1 MRTDKKL
8 PMDDLKIFGIYRDG
22 KFTIPEEQI
31 KALKEG
37 RMTDIVE
44 LKNLKSKDIE
54 IEALP
59 ARLSI
64 VRGDNGG
71 SSLRIDPVYR
81 EPNEHPQLSQDERQ
95 RLVKAEIANIKKSF
109 VDKEGNV
116 QTEIIE
122 YDKETK
128 QFMAY
133 DPRKVKAPE
142 TVNEQHLTPEQKRKY
157 KEGEV
162 VELNDDT
169 AFQFSSIERKN
180 IRSNRSGLVLSLI
193 LDGGMSY
200 LLYTGLKR
208 MLGKQSNEEKS
219 YSQGY
224 IDGINKV
231 QKQVERRISR
241 NPEDR
246 DAIRDLNNVKQELS
260 KVSSAHSKEFQYRD
274 YDDVKRLNS
283 IDTEEGRDIKK
294 NRDKDDGRQR
304 RI

>member
-31 KALKEG
+31 NALKEG

-44 LKNLKSKDIE
+44 LKNLNGKDIE

-64 VRGDNGG
+64 VRGDNG
-71 SSLRIDPVYR
+71 SPSLRIDPVYR

-95 RLVKAEIANIKKSF
+95 RLVKAEIANIKKSY

-142 TVNEQHLTPEQKRKY
+142 AVNEQYLTHEQKRKY

-180 IRSNRSGLVLSLI
+180 IRSNRSGLVLSVI
-193 LDGGMSY
+193 LDGGISY
-200 LLYTGLKR
+200 LLYTGIKR
-208 MLGKQSNEEKS
+208 MLGAKSNEDTY

-224 IDGINKV
+224 IDGINQV
-231 QKQVERRISR
+231 QKQVERRISH
-241 NPEDR
+241 NPKDR

-260 KVSSAHSKEFQYRD
+260 KVSAAHPKEFQNRD

-283 IDTEEGRDIKK
+283 IDTEEGRNLEK
-294 NRDKDDGRQR
+294 NREKDEGRQR

>member
-1 MRTDKKL
+1 
-8 PMDDLKIFGIYRDG
+8 
-22 KFTIPEEQI
+22 
-31 KALKEG
+31 
-37 RMTDIVE
+37 

-64 VRGDNGG
+64 VRGDNGNP
-71 SSLRIDPVYR
+71 SLRIDPVYR

-95 RLVKAEIANIKKSF
+95 RLVKAEIANIKKSY

-128 QFMAY
+128 QYMAY
-133 DPRKVKAPE
+133 EPRKEKAPE

-162 VELNDDT
+162 VELNDGT
-169 AFQFSSIERKN
+169 AFQFSGIERTN
-180 IRSNRSGLVLSLI
+180 IRSNRSGLVLSVVM
-193 LDGGMSY
+193 DGGLSY
-200 LLYTGLKR
+200 LLYAGLKR
-208 MLGKQSNEEKS
+208 MLGKQSSEEKS
-219 YSQGY
+219 YSHGY

-231 QKQVERRISR
+231 QKQIERRISC

-246 DAIRDLNNVKQELS
+246 DASRDMNNVKQELS
-260 KVSSAHSKEFQYRD
+260 KVSAAHPKEFQKWD
-274 YDDVKRLNS
+274 YD
-283 IDTEEGRDIKK
+283 
-294 NRDKDDGRQR
+294 
-304 RI
+304 

>member
-1 MRTDKKL
+1 MKTDKRL

-31 KALKEG
+31 KALKDG

-44 LKNLKSKDIE
+44 LKNLKGKDIE
-54 IEALP
+54 IGTLP

-64 VRGDNGG
+64 VRGDNG
-71 SSLRIDPVYR
+71 SPSLRIDPVYR
-81 EPNEHPQLSQDERQ
+81 KPDEHQQLSQDERQ
-95 RLVKAEIANIKKSF
+95 RLIKAEVANIKKSY

-122 YDKETK
+122 YDKDTK

-142 TVNEQHLTPEQKRKY
+142 TVNEQPLTPDQKRKY

-162 VELNDDT
+162 VELADGT
-169 AFQFSSIERKN
+169 AFQFSSIDRKN
-180 IRSNRSGLVLSLI
+180 IRSNRSGLVLSVV
-193 LDGGMSY
+193 LDGGISY

-208 MLGKQSNEEKS
+208 MLGKQSSEEKS

-224 IDGINKV
+224 VDGINQV
-231 QKQVERRISR
+231 QKQIERRVSL
-241 NPEDR
+241 NPEDKDAMR
-246 DAIRDLNNVKQELS
+246 DMNNVKQELS
-260 KVSSAHSKEFQYRD
+260 KASAAHLKEFRHRD
-274 YDDVKRLNS
+274 YDDVKRSNS
-283 IDTEEGRDIKK
+283 IDTEEGRDLNKH
-294 NRDKDDGRQR
+294 RDKEDGRQR

>member
-8 PMDDLKIFGIYRDG
+8 PMDDLKIFGIFRDG

-31 KALKEG
+31 QALKDG

-44 LKNLKSKDIE
+44 LKNLKGKGIE

-64 VRGDNGG
+64 VRGDNG
-71 SSLRIDPVYR
+71 SPSLRIDPVYR

-95 RLVKAEIANIKKSF
+95 RLVKAEIANIKKSY

-122 YDKETK
+122 YDKDTK

-142 TVNEQHLTPEQKRKY
+142 TVNEQQLTPEQKRKY

-162 VELNDDT
+162 VELNDGT
-169 AFQFSSIERKN
+169 AFQFSGIERKN
-180 IRSNRSGLVLSLI
+180 IRSNRSGLVLSVV
-193 LDGGMSY
+193 LDGGISY

-208 MLGKQSNEEKS
+208 MLGKQSSEEKS

-231 QKQVERRISR
+231 QKQIERRITR
-241 NPEDR
+241 NPEER
-246 DAIRDLNNVKQELS
+246 DALRDLNNVKQELS
-260 KVSSAHSKEFQYRD
+260 KVSAAHPKEFQNRD

-283 IDTEEGRDIKK
+283 IDTEEGRDINK
-294 NRDKDDGRQR
+294 NREKDDGRQR

>member
-31 KALKEG
+31 KALKDG

-44 LKNLKSKDIE
+44 LKNLKGKDIE
-54 IEALP
+54 IETLP

-64 VRGDNGG
+64 VRGDNGNP
-71 SSLRIDPVYR
+71 SLRIDPVYR

-95 RLVKAEIANIKKSF
+95 RLIKAEIANIKKSY

-133 DPRKVKAPE
+133 NPRKVKAPE

-157 KEGEV
+157 KEAEV
-162 VELNDDT
+162 VELNDGT
-169 AFQFSSIERKN
+169 AFQFTGIDKKG
-180 IRSNRSGLVLSLI
+180 IKSNRSGLVLSVI
-193 LDGGMSY
+193 LDGGISY

-208 MLGKQSNEEKS
+208 MLGAKSNEEKS

-224 IDGINKV
+224 VDGINKV
-231 QKQVERRISR
+231 QKQIERRISR
-241 NPEDR
+241 FPEDR
-246 DAIRDLNNVKQELS
+246 DAIRDMNNVKQELS
-260 KVSSAHSKEFQYRD
+260 KVSAAHPKEFQNRD

-283 IDTEEGRDIKK
+283 IDTEEGRDINKH
-294 NRDKDDGRQR
+294 REKDDGRQR

>member
-1 MRTDKKL
+1 MRTDEKL
-8 PMDDLKIFGIYRDG
+8 PMEDLKIFGIYKGG
-22 KFTIPEEQI
+22 KYTIPEEQI
-31 KALKEG
+31 KALKDG

-44 LKNLKSKDIE
+44 LRNLKGKNIE
-54 IEALP
+54 IESLP

-64 VRGDNGG
+64 VRGDHGNPT
-71 SSLRIDPVYR
+71 LRIDPVYR
-81 EPNEHPQLSQDERQ
+81 EPNSHPQLSENERQ
-95 RLVKAEIANIKKSF
+95 RLIRAEIANIKKSY
-109 VDKEGNV
+109 VDKDGNV
-116 QTEIIE
+116 RTEIIE

-128 QFMAY
+128 QFMAF
-133 DPRKVKAPE
+133 DPRNIKAPE
-142 TVNEQHLTPEQKRKY
+142 AVNEQSLTPDQKRKY

-162 VELNDDT
+162 VELKDGT

-180 IRSNRSGLVLSLI
+180 IRSNRSGLVLSVI
-193 LDGGMSY
+193 LDGGISY

-208 MLGKQSNEEKS
+208 MLGKKSNEEKS

-231 QKQVERRISR
+231 QKQVERRISD

-246 DAIRDLNNVKQELS
+246 DAIRDLNNIKQELS
-260 KVSSAHSKEFQYRD
+260 KVSAAHPKEFQNRD

-283 IDTEEGRDIKK
+283 IDTEEGKNPDK
-294 NRDKDDGRQR
+294 NRDKDEGRQR